1 MICYISL
8 HHKMNK
14 SYTGPNIADI
24 LELVESIPINN
35 KLEAEIDAKFPL
47 ENNNNNRIAERVSLD
62 EQKIS
67 FRDIISLLIDFIKG
81 IYSSDENVKS
91 SIRLDKLRKIGCTY
105 PAQYL
110 LFDFCLAALEGDLL
124 DAKLFLGHAF
134 NIIGLSNQLNL
145 LLSAIVYTPL
155 TSEKEVRE
163 LLTLLA
169 LEVQPANMEAYLQL
183 YGKDFQKRH
192 QIYENEIMKLNSR
205 V

>member
-1 MICYISL
+1 
-8 HHKMNK
+8 MNK

-47 ENNNNNRIAERVSLD
+47 ENNNNRIAERVSLD

-81 IYSSDENVKS
+81 IYSSNENVKS

-192 QIYENEIMKLNSR
+192 QIYENEIMKLKF
-205 V
+205 

>member
-1 MICYISL
+1 
-8 HHKMNK
+8 MNK
-14 SYTGPNIADI
+14 LYTGPNIADI

-35 KLEAEIDAKFPL
+35 KLEAEIGAKFSL
-47 ENNNNNRIAERVSLD
+47 RNNNNNNNNRIAERVGLE

-67 FRDIISLLIDFIKG
+67 FRDIVSLLIEFIKG
-81 IYSSDENVKS
+81 IYSSNENIKPS
-91 SIRLDKLRKIGCTY
+91 RRLDELRKIGCTY

-134 NIIGLSNQLNL
+134 NIIGLSNQLNI

-169 LEVQPANMEAYLQL
+169 LEVQPADMEAYLEL

-192 QIYENEIMKLNSR
+192 QIYENEIMKLEL
-205 V
+205 

>member
-1 MICYISL
+1 
-8 HHKMNK
+8 MNK
-14 SYTGPNIADI
+14 SYTGPTISDI

-47 ENNNNNRIAERVSLD
+47 QNNNNNRIAERVNLD

-67 FRDIISLLIDFIKG
+67 FRDIVSLLIDFIKG
-81 IYSSDENVKS
+81 IYSSNENVKP
-91 SIRLDKLRKIGCTY
+91 SIRLDELRKIGCTY
-105 PAQYL
+105 PTQYL

-155 TSEKEVRE
+155 TYDKQIRE

-169 LEVQPANMEAYLQL
+169 LEVQPANMEAYLEL
-183 YGKDFQKRH
+183 YGKDFRKRH
-192 QIYENEIMKLNSR
+192 QIYKNEMMKLKF
-205 V
+205 

>member
-1 MICYISL
+1 
-8 HHKMNK
+8 MNK
-14 SYTGPNIADI
+14 SYTGPTISDI

-47 ENNNNNRIAERVSLD
+47 QNNNNNRIAKRVNLD

-67 FRDIISLLIDFIKG
+67 FRDIVSLLIDFIKG
-81 IYSSDENVKS
+81 IYSSNENVKP
-91 SIRLDKLRKIGCTY
+91 SIRLDELRKIGCTY
-105 PAQYL
+105 PTQYL

-155 TSEKEVRE
+155 TYDKQIRE

-169 LEVQPANMEAYLQL
+169 LEVQPANMEAYLEL
-183 YGKDFQKRH
+183 YGKDFQNRH
-192 QIYENEIMKLNSR
+192 QIYKNEMMKLKF
-205 V
+205 

>member
-1 MICYISL
+1 
-8 HHKMNK
+8 MNK

-47 ENNNNNRIAERVSLD
+47 ENNNNRIAERVSLD

-67 FRDIISLLIDFIKG
+67 FRDIVSLLIDFIKG

-192 QIYENEIMKLNSR
+192 QIYENEIMKLKF
-205 V
+205 

>member
-1 MICYISL
+1 
-8 HHKMNK
+8 MNK
-14 SYTGPNIADI
+14 SYTGPTISDI

-35 KLEAEIDAKFPL
+35 KLEAEIDAKFHL
-47 ENNNNNRIAERVSLD
+47 QNNNNNRIAKRVNLD

-67 FRDIISLLIDFIKG
+67 FRDIVSLLIDFIKG
-81 IYSSDENVKS
+81 IYSSNENVKP
-91 SIRLDKLRKIGCTY
+91 SIRLDELRKIGCTY
-105 PAQYL
+105 PTQYL

-155 TSEKEVRE
+155 TYDKQIRE

-169 LEVQPANMEAYLQL
+169 LEVQPANMEAYLEL
-183 YGKDFQKRH
+183 YGKDFQNRH
-192 QIYENEIMKLNSR
+192 QIYKNEMMKLKF
-205 V
+205 

>member
-1 MICYISL
+1 
-8 HHKMNK
+8 MNK

-192 QIYENEIMKLNSR
+192 QIYENEIMKLKF
-205 V
+205 

>member
-1 MICYISL
+1 
-8 HHKMNK
+8 
-14 SYTGPNIADI
+14 
-24 LELVESIPINN
+24 LE
-35 KLEAEIDAKFPL
+35 
-47 ENNNNNRIAERVSLD
+47 NNNNRIAERVSLD

-192 QIYENEIMKLNSR
+192 QIYENEIMKLR
-205 V
+205 F

>member
-1 MICYISL
+1 
-8 HHKMNK
+8 MNK
-14 SYTGPNIADI
+14 YYTCPTIYDI

-47 ENNNNNRIAERVSLD
+47 QNNNNNNNNRIAENVNLD

-67 FRDIISLLIDFIKG
+67 FRDIVSLLIDFIKG
-81 IYSSDENVKS
+81 IYSSNENVKA
-91 SIRLDKLRKIGCTY
+91 SIRLDELRKIGCTY
-105 PAQYL
+105 PTQYL

-155 TSEKEVRE
+155 TYDKQIRE

-169 LEVQPANMEAYLQL
+169 LEVQPANMEAYLEL
-183 YGKDFQKRH
+183 YGKDFQNRH
-192 QIYENEIMKLNSR
+192 QIYKNEMMKLKF
-205 V
+205 

>member
-1 MICYISL
+1 
-8 HHKMNK
+8 MNK
-14 SYTGPNIADI
+14 PYTGPNISDI

-35 KLEAEIDAKFPL
+35 KLEAEIGAKFPL
-47 ENNNNNRIAERVSLD
+47 GNNNRIAERVGLD

-67 FRDIISLLIDFIKG
+67 FRDIVSLLIDFIKG
-81 IYSSDENVKS
+81 IYSSNENIKPSRQLDE
-91 SIRLDKLRKIGCTY
+91 LRKIGCTY
-105 PAQYL
+105 PTQYL

-169 LEVQPANMEAYLQL
+169 LEVQPANMESYLEL
-183 YGKDFQKRH
+183 YGKDFQNRH
-192 QIYENEIMKLNSR
+192 QIYENEIMKLKF
-205 V
+205 

>member
-1 MICYISL
+1 
-8 HHKMNK
+8 MNK

-47 ENNNNNRIAERVSLD
+47 ENNNNRIAERVSLD

-91 SIRLDKLRKIGCTY
+91 SIRLDELRKIGCTY

-110 LFDFCLAALEGDLL
+110 LFDFLAALEGDLL

-192 QIYENEIMKLNSR
+192 QIYENEIMKLKF
-205 V
+205 

>member
-1 MICYISL
+1 ME
-8 HHKMNK
+8 N
-14 SYTGPNIADI
+14 
-24 LELVESIPINN
+24 
-35 KLEAEIDAKFPL
+35 
-47 ENNNNNRIAERVSLD
+47 NNNNNRIAERVSLD

-67 FRDIISLLIDFIKG
+67 FRDIISLLIEFIKR

-110 LFDFCLAALEGDLL
+110 IFDFCLAALEGDLL

-169 LEVQPANMEAYLQL
+169 FGSSACK
-183 YGKDFQKRH
+183 YGGVLTTIWQRLSKKTS
-192 QIYENEIMKLNSR
+192 NL
-205 V
+205 

>member
-1 MICYISL
+1 MMCYILL
-8 HHKMNK
+8 HHNMNK

-35 KLEAEIDAKFPL
+35 KLEAEIGAKFPL
-47 ENNNNNRIAERVSLD
+47 GNNNRIAERVSLD

-67 FRDIISLLIDFIKG
+67 FRDIVSLLIDFIKG
-81 IYSSDENVKS
+81 IYSSNENIKPSRQLDE
-91 SIRLDKLRKIGCTY
+91 LRKVGCTY
-105 PAQYL
+105 PTQYL

-169 LEVQPANMEAYLQL
+169 LEVQPANMESYLEL
-183 YGKDFQKRH
+183 YGKDFQNRH
-192 QIYENEIMKLNSR
+192 QIYENEIMKLKF
-205 V
+205 

>member
-1 MICYISL
+1 
-8 HHKMNK
+8 MNK
-14 SYTGPNIADI
+14 SYTGPTISDI

-47 ENNNNNRIAERVSLD
+47 QNNNNRIAERVNLD

-67 FRDIISLLIDFIKG
+67 FRDIVTLLIDFIKG
-81 IYSSDENVKS
+81 IYSSNENVKP
-91 SIRLDKLRKIGCTY
+91 SIRLDELRKIGCTY
-105 PAQYL
+105 PTQYL

-155 TSEKEVRE
+155 TYDKQIRE

-169 LEVQPANMEAYLQL
+169 LEVQPANMEAYREL
-183 YGKDFQKRH
+183 YGKDFQNRH
-192 QIYENEIMKLNSR
+192 QIYKNEMMKLKF
-205 V
+205 

>member
-35 KLEAEIDAKFPL
+35 KLEAEIDAKFPV
-47 ENNNNNRIAERVSLD
+47 ENNNNNRIAERVNLD

-67 FRDIISLLIDFIKG
+67 FRDIVSLFIEFIKG
-81 IYSSDENVKS
+81 IYSSNENIKPTK
-91 SIRLDKLRKIGCTY
+91 RLDELRKIGCTY
-105 PAQYL
+105 PTQYL
-110 LFDFCLAALEGDLL
+110 LFDFCLAALEGDFL
-124 DAKLFLGHAF
+124 DAKLFLGHAL

-155 TSEKEVRE
+155 TYDKQIRE
-163 LLTLLA
+163 L
-169 LEVQPANMEAYLQL
+169 
-183 YGKDFQKRH
+183 
-192 QIYENEIMKLNSR
+192 
-205 V
+205 

>member
-1 MICYISL
+1 MLYIN
-8 HHKMNK
+8 HNMNK
-14 SYTGPNIADI
+14 SYTGPNISDI

-47 ENNNNNRIAERVSLD
+47 QNNNNNRIAKRVNLD

-67 FRDIISLLIDFIKG
+67 FRDIVSLLIDFIKG
-81 IYSSDENVKS
+81 IYSSNENVKP
-91 SIRLDKLRKIGCTY
+91 SIRLDELRKIGCTY
-105 PAQYL
+105 PTQYL

-155 TSEKEVRE
+155 TYDKQIRE

-169 LEVQPANMEAYLQL
+169 LEVQPANMEAYLEL
-183 YGKDFQKRH
+183 YGKDFQNRH
-192 QIYENEIMKLNSR
+192 QIYKNEMMKLKF
-205 V
+205 

>member
-1 MICYISL
+1 
-8 HHKMNK
+8 MNK
-14 SYTGPNIADI
+14 SYTGPTISDI

-47 ENNNNNRIAERVSLD
+47 QNNNNRIAERVNLD

-67 FRDIISLLIDFIKG
+67 FRDIVSLLIDFIKG
-81 IYSSDENVKS
+81 IYSSNENVKP
-91 SIRLDKLRKIGCTY
+91 SIRLDELRKIGCTY
-105 PAQYL
+105 PTQYL

-155 TSEKEVRE
+155 TYDKQIRE

-169 LEVQPANMEAYLQL
+169 LEVQPANMEAYLEL
-183 YGKDFQKRH
+183 YGKDFQNRH
-192 QIYENEIMKLNSR
+192 QIYKNEMMKLKF
-205 V
+205 

>member
-1 MICYISL
+1 
-8 HHKMNK
+8 MNK
-14 SYTGPNIADI
+14 SYTGPTISDI

-47 ENNNNNRIAERVSLD
+47 QNNNNNRIAERVNLD

-67 FRDIISLLIDFIKG
+67 FRDIVSLLIDFIKG
-81 IYSSDENVKS
+81 IYSSNENVKP
-91 SIRLDKLRKIGCTY
+91 SIRLDELRKIGCTY
-105 PAQYL
+105 PTQYL

-155 TSEKEVRE
+155 TYDKQIRE

-169 LEVQPANMEAYLQL
+169 LEVQPANMEAYREL
-183 YGKDFQKRH
+183 YGKDFQNRH
-192 QIYENEIMKLNSR
+192 QIYKNEMMKLKF
-205 V
+205 

>member
-47 ENNNNNRIAERVSLD
+47 ENNNNRIAERVSLD
-62 EQKIS
+62 ERKIS
-67 FRDIISLLIDFIKG
+67 FRDIISLLIEFIKR

-110 LFDFCLAALEGDLL
+110 IFDFCLAALEGDLL

-163 LLTLLA
+163 
-169 LEVQPANMEAYLQL
+169 
-183 YGKDFQKRH
+183 F
-192 QIYENEIMKLNSR
+192 
-205 V
+205 

>member
-1 MICYISL
+1 
-8 HHKMNK
+8 MNK
-14 SYTGPNIADI
+14 SYTGPTISDI

-47 ENNNNNRIAERVSLD
+47 QNNNRIAERVGLD
-62 EQKIS
+62 QQKIS
-67 FRDIISLLIDFIKG
+67 FRDIVSLLIDFIKG
-81 IYSSDENVKS
+81 IYSSNENVKPS
-91 SIRLDKLRKIGCTY
+91 MRLDELRKIGCTY
-105 PAQYL
+105 PTQYL

-155 TSEKEVRE
+155 TYDKQIRE

-169 LEVQPANMEAYLQL
+169 LEVQPANMEAYLEL
-183 YGKDFQKRH
+183 YGKDFQNRH
-192 QIYENEIMKLNSR
+192 QIYKNEMMKLKF
-205 V
+205 

>member
-1 MICYISL
+1 
-8 HHKMNK
+8 MNK
-14 SYTGPNIADI
+14 TYTGPTISDI

-47 ENNNNNRIAERVSLD
+47 QNNNNRIAERVGLD
-62 EQKIS
+62 QQKIS
-67 FRDIISLLIDFIKG
+67 FRDIVSLLIDFIKG
-81 IYSSDENVKS
+81 IYSSNENVKP
-91 SIRLDKLRKIGCTY
+91 SIRLDELRKIGCTY
-105 PAQYL
+105 PTQYL

-155 TSEKEVRE
+155 TYDKQIRE

-169 LEVQPANMEAYLQL
+169 LEVQPANMEAYLEL
-183 YGKDFQKRH
+183 YGKDFQNRH
-192 QIYENEIMKLNSR
+192 QIYKNEMMKLKF
-205 V
+205 

>member
-1 MICYISL
+1 
-8 HHKMNK
+8 MNK
-14 SYTGPNIADI
+14 SYTGPTISDI

-47 ENNNNNRIAERVSLD
+47 QNNNNRIAERVSLD

-67 FRDIISLLIDFIKG
+67 FRDIVSLLIDFIKG
-81 IYSSDENVKS
+81 IYSSNENVKP
-91 SIRLDKLRKIGCTY
+91 SIRLDELRKIGCTY
-105 PAQYL
+105 PTQYL

-155 TSEKEVRE
+155 TYDKQIRE

-169 LEVQPANMEAYLQL
+169 LEVQPANIEAYLEL
-183 YGKDFQKRH
+183 YGKDFQNRH
-192 QIYENEIMKLNSR
+192 QIYKNEMMKLKF
-205 V
+205 

>member
-1 MICYISL
+1 
-8 HHKMNK
+8 MNK
-14 SYTGPNIADI
+14 SYTGPTISDI

-47 ENNNNNRIAERVSLD
+47 QNNNNNRIAERVGLD

-67 FRDIISLLIDFIKG
+67 FRDIVSLLIDFIKG
-81 IYSSDENVKS
+81 IYSSNENVKPS
-91 SIRLDKLRKIGCTY
+91 VRLDELRNIGCTY
-105 PAQYL
+105 PTQYL

-155 TSEKEVRE
+155 TYDKQIRE

-169 LEVQPANMEAYLQL
+169 LEVQPANMEAYLEL
-183 YGKDFQKRH
+183 YGKDFQNRH
-192 QIYENEIMKLNSR
+192 EIYKNEMMKLKF
-205 V
+205 

>member
-1 MICYISL
+1 
-8 HHKMNK
+8 
-14 SYTGPNIADI
+14 
-24 LELVESIPINN
+24 LE
-35 KLEAEIDAKFPL
+35 
-47 ENNNNNRIAERVSLD
+47 NNNNRIAERVSLD

-81 IYSSDENVKS
+81 IYSSNENVKS

-124 DAKLFLGHAF
+124 DAKLFLGYAF

-192 QIYENEIMKLNSR
+192 QIYENEIMKLKF
-205 V
+205 

>member
-1 MICYISL
+1 
-8 HHKMNK
+8 MNK
-14 SYTGPNIADI
+14 SYTRPNISDI

-47 ENNNNNRIAERVSLD
+47 ENDNRTAERVGLD

-67 FRDIISLLIDFIKG
+67 FRDIVSLLIDFIKG
-81 IYSSDENVKS
+81 IYSSNENIKP
-91 SIRLDKLRKIGCTY
+91 SIRLDKLRKIGYTY

-110 LFDFCLAALEGDLL
+110 LFDFCLAALEGDLN
-124 DAKLFLGHAF
+124 AKLFLGHAF

-155 TSEKEVRE
+155 TSDKKIRE

-169 LEVQPANMEAYLQL
+169 LEVQPANMKTYLEL
-183 YGKDFQKRH
+183 YGKDFQKRY
-192 QIYENEIMKLNSR
+192 QIYQTEIMKLKF
-205 V
+205 